1 MRAARSALWGGSD
14 RLMGKIIEVPVRRGR
29 SAERDAPGLRQQPE
43 GSAER
48 SLYVGA
54 RCRRC
59 RIPAI
64 NSQRR
69 THVVRPER
77 SGVIHRAGT
86 YVARILGG
94 ARPADLPVEQ
104 PTAFEL
110 VINLRTARAL
120 GLTVPP
126 SLLVRADHVIE

>member
-1 MRAARSALWGGSD
+1 
-14 RLMGKIIEVPVRRGR
+14 MGKIIEVPVRQGR

-64 NSQRR
+64 TYATNRAADGTAALS
-69 THVVRPER
+69 RP
-77 SGVIHRAGT
+77 V
-86 YVARILGG
+86 
-94 ARPADLPVEQ
+94 
-104 PTAFEL
+104 
-110 VINLRTARAL
+110 
-120 GLTVPP
+120 
-126 SLLVRADHVIE
+126 

>member
-1 MRAARSALWGGSD
+1 VIQEQAHRGPGNEGRPQRPLGGSD

-48 SLYVGA
+48 CVGA

-64 NSQRR
+64 TYATNRAADGTAALS
-69 THVVRPER
+69 RP
-77 SGVIHRAGT
+77 V
-86 YVARILGG
+86 
-94 ARPADLPVEQ
+94 
-104 PTAFEL
+104 
-110 VINLRTARAL
+110 
-120 GLTVPP
+120 
-126 SLLVRADHVIE
+126 